1 MTPRSAAG
9 AASGQSIDLSQ
20 NAVVAGWSAS
30 APPPDGD
37 RRVASSAASVRPS
50 AILAVNIVLHLSSL
64 SHQSFGI
71 DGAESGSRSRGAV
84 QGGEGRGG
92 ERSTSQP
99 STAAET
105 EATRLHSLPPW
116 RPYWRYIRPLES
128 TQACRSRGRTS
139 RRTLQE
145 VQQDVAQGNDE
156 AAGTGIALAAGMH
169 CIDDQVV
176 HEHSIDTQSR
186 RIHRGGHSACSS
198 RFRKYVHQKTSE
210 ARRQEF
216 LGDYRFEL
224 HAYRPCLPQEK
235 IVGNITQS
243 HGYGDKSKV
252 QFNVSSAVRDIEDLD
267 SCPYSTV
274 KHHLIVQSAYNDM
287 MGEFYSRTLLGLN
300 QWILDYPI
308 ESREQLQMYPHFVKF
323 DRRMLVGHQMFL
335 GGLPNNDIYRSFNDF
350 VRDGRC
356 QCFEKLI
363 FCGYSTERHSQAQL
377 FPKQNLTGDQ
387 ANRMLDVIKPSGKID
402 NPKTQCG
409 FATNRE
415 SLLNHNCV
423 GYRRLRNSL
432 HKVFNQKAPSLGEM
446 IRATRREILLEK
458 GAISSDNDGV
468 DVFEWKIVG
477 LAKRTVS
484 DAMPTEPVTKI
495 ASCSH
500 RCKTRRKWLNIDQV
514 LSRCDEVFMR
524 HRIVCT
530 AVDVEKASRAETQL
544 VMHRSLDAFI
554 GIHGAQL
561 TQGVLLPK
569 RAYIVELLPWVP
581 WYLFGD
587 WVRTKSKPTP
597 LGVIFHNT
605 ELQHLGYPLG
615 RKSVP
620 LCLDVDPDDQEAERN
635 CFMNETNGNIEKFR
649 WDERD
654 FNVRAEIVTDFIS
667 SFLLVSELSCSE
679 MQARASSQNYVLYN
693 AYCRE
698 STTGKSRYQ
707 QKHYYQN
714 GLPPWKDMYTKMKL
728 LQDSENMFPVSY
740 KSGKRLS
747 MGYNSARN
755 ERIIRRF
762 NFMDDIFN
770 YIESRGHQIDF
781 IGGQHYQREGKL
793 KNHRDKKRYRF
804 SGSEIA
810 LGVEHGTVV
819 ILHTNGGGPNAVLA
833 HGGLGDPGCSYIFI
847 VETSISMN

>member
-1 MTPRSAAG
+1 M
-9 AASGQSIDLSQ
+9 
-20 NAVVAGWSAS
+20 
-30 APPPDGD
+30 
-37 RRVASSAASVRPS
+37 
-50 AILAVNIVLHLSSL
+50 
-64 SHQSFGI
+64 SFGI

-105 EATRLHSLPPW
+105 EATRPHSLPPW
-116 RPYWRYIRPLES
+116 RPWRYIRPLRRR
-128 TQACRSRGRTS
+128 AGREEGP
-139 RRTLQE
+139 LE
-145 VQQDVAQGNDE
+145 G
-156 AAGTGIALAAGMH
+156 H
-169 CIDDQVV
+169 CKK
-176 HEHSIDTQSR
+176 
-186 RIHRGGHSACSS
+186 SS
-198 RFRKYVHQKTSE
+198 RMSPKETTRPRVQALLLLLVCIASTIRSSMNIRSIHSLDGFIEEGIPPARPVSANTSTKKRV
-210 ARRQEF
+210 RRDVKNFWETIASNCMHIDHVCRRRRLWF
-216 LGDYRFEL
+216 YRTTNETSQQPSL
-224 HAYRPCLPQEK
+224 LYWQ
-235 IVGNITQS
+235 GNITQS

-477 LAKRTVS
+477 LAKRT
-484 DAMPTEPVTKI
+484 
-495 ASCSH
+495 
-500 RCKTRRKWLNIDQV
+500 TRRKWLNIDQV

-530 AVDVEKASRAETQL
+530 AVDVETARRAETQL

-654 FNVRAEIVTDFIS
+654 FNVRAGIVTDFIS

-714 GLPPWKDMYTKMKL
+714 
-728 LQDSENMFPVSY
+728 VSA
-740 KSGKRLS
+740 KSL
-747 MGYNSARN
+747 
-755 ERIIRRF
+755 
-762 NFMDDIFN
+762 
-770 YIESRGHQIDF
+770 
-781 IGGQHYQREGKL
+781 
-793 KNHRDKKRYRF
+793 
-804 SGSEIA
+804 
-810 LGVEHGTVV
+810 
-819 ILHTNGGGPNAVLA
+819 TNK
-833 HGGLGDPGCSYIFI
+833 
-847 VETSISMN
+847 